1 MVSISQLLVNVFP
14 LPFCHYFSFEILS
27 ITSIKRVI
35 CAYFFALLLF
45 DYLKSFFVG
54 FHVDDSEVTLNVCL
68 GEQFYGGDL
77 FFRGVRCDKHVN
89 TETQS
94 EVSLF
99 SGSECCKLTR
109 GCAFSFVYI
118 MLS

>member
-1 MVSISQLLVNVFP
+1 LPPPPP
-14 LPFCHYFSFEILS
+14 LFSP
-27 ITSIKRVI
+27 
-35 CAYFFALLLF
+35 LLLF
-45 DYLKSFFVG
+45 DYLKPFFAG

-94 EVSLF
+94 EVS
-99 SGSECCKLTR
+99 
-109 GCAFSFVYI
+109 
-118 MLS
+118 